1 MDQEQINS
9 EQLTEEQLQASV
21 IKETDM
27 PETGSFYSSLQV
39 ASILL
44 KLMRQV
50 ELNKAELALYDILQ
64 YQRYEEVQQTDKV
77 VGIRITE

>member
-21 IKETDM
+21 IEETDM

-44 KLMRQV
+44 KLLRQV
-50 ELNKAELALYDILQ
+50 ELNKAERALYDILQ
-64 YQRYEEVQQTDKV
+64 YQRYEEIQQSDKV
-77 VGIRITE
+77 VGIRIIS